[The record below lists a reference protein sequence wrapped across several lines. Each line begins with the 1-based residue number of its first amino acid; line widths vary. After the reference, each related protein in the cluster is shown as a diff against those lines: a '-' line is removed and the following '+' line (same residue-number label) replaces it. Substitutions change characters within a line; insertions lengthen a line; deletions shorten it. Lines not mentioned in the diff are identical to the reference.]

1 MFFFIPPEQEMCG
14 QRFGREFTQKSGT
27 LCPVRLAASSLPSVL
42 SFILTGGDL
51 QLPVFMRVADVSGTG
66 SGGDGWQA
74 SKSPSANCQP
84 LSCALLLLL
93 IRIFRPSL
101 LLLQLRLKVPI
112 VAVVKRRQMMNECKF
127 AAVRC
132 LLIWNWKAKHVII
145 KVFLF

>member
-1 MFFFIPPEQEMCG
+1 MWPTIWTRIHTKIRHFVPRSVGC
-14 QRFGREFTQKSGT
+14 
-27 LCPVRLAASSLPSVL
+27 VLPSFR
-42 SFILTGGDL
+42 SFLYSHRRRPSAAG
-51 QLPVFMRVADVSGTG
+51 PVFMRVADVSGTG

-93 IRIFRPSL
+93 MRIFRPSL